1 MNTARVKLNSSN
13 PIMAWEITKSA
24 RVAQTRSAAGG
35 RRRDCAPRPGIWLL
49 LGACACLAAC
59 HPPATSVRLNFH
71 IATERVADYSV
82 AFYVSGLTMI
92 DAEGHA
98 VPARLD
104 ANPWQNESTAL
115 VALGGRTE
123 NPVVSGRV
131 AGGRY
136 DAMEFRLGIPFDAN
150 HGNPLVAAAPLNVPS
165 MFWTWQSG
173 YKFVRVDIA
182 NDWSF
187 HLGSTGCVSASAVR
201 PAKEPCRQP
210 NAARIRLASD
220 TPATGTIVLDLDALL
235 AHIDPAVEDN
245 CMEAYADRDA
255 CRGLLANLG
264 MDPDTGL
271 CLDGCESQTVFQFA
285 P

>member
-1 MNTARVKLNSSN
+1 
-13 PIMAWEITKSA
+13 
-24 RVAQTRSAAGG
+24 
-35 RRRDCAPRPGIWLL
+35 
-49 LGACACLAAC
+49 
-59 HPPATSVRLNFH
+59 
-71 IATERVADYSV
+71 
-82 AFYVSGLTMI
+82 MI
-92 DAEGHA
+92 DAERRA
-98 VPARLD
+98 VPVSLD
-104 ANPWQNESTAL
+104 STSWQGDATAM
-115 VALGGRTE
+115 VALGGAIE
-123 NPVVSGRV
+123 NPVVTGEV
-131 AGGRY
+131 EPGRY
-136 DAMEFRLGIPFDAN
+136 VGIEFLLGIPFDRN
-150 HGNPLVAAAPLNVPS
+150 HGNPLAAAPPLNIPS

-173 YKFVRVDIA
+173 YKFVRVDVA

-201 PAKEPCRQP
+201 PPDAPCRQP

-235 AHIDPAVEDN
+235 AHIDPTVEDN

-271 CLDGCESQTVFQFA
+271 CLDGCESQTAFRFA